1 MEIPENLRYTKD
13 HEWLSIEGEE
23 ATVGITDYAQG
34 ELGDIVYLE
43 LPEVG
48 TEVTQGSSFGTIEA
62 VKAAADL
69 YAPVSGEITAV
80 NGMLDDAPEII
91 NQTPYGSGWII
102 KVKMIEME
110 EIDTLL
116 TADQYRNLIE
126 QEAGN

>member
-1 MEIPENLRYTKD
+1 MEIPGKLRYTKD
-13 HEWLSIEGEE
+13 HEWLLIEGEE
-23 ATVGITDYAQG
+23 GTVGITDYAQN

-48 TEVTQGSSFGTIEA
+48 AEVTQWNSFGTIEA

-80 NGMLDDAPEII
+80 NGMLEDAPEII

-102 KVKMIEME
+102 KIRLSEPE

-116 TADQYRNLIE
+116 TADQYRSLIE
-126 QEAGN
+126 QESEN